1 MANLCLNSARSGPQF
16 IFTNRLS
23 RLSTRFYCTESDK
36 VVTIGSVKK
45 TISIPT
51 NPELVPKNYLPE
63 NIPKETM
70 KDLKWMMQKD
80 LLGQDMFLLGR
91 PGPLRRTLAQQYL
104 ELTQREM
111 EYVSLSRDTTES
123 DLKQRREISGGTA
136 QYVDQSA
143 VKAATEGRVLVLE
156 GIEKVERNVLPVLNN
171 LLENREM
178 HLEDGRLLIPAPR
191 YDKLLAD
198 HGKEV
203 MDLWRLV
210 RVSEEF
216 RVIALGLPVPKYV
229 GSPLDPPL
237 RSRFQARDV
246 RHLPFGQQLD
256 LMMKIAPNVDKD
268 SLSQILSFSHT
279 LLTEESSGLGL
290 PDFPIENL
298 PHSISILN
306 SIPDLSHYDL
316 LTRLYPYKL
325 FLDQN
330 GQKSVEDTLQTFQ
343 LLPSQKSQFLSV
355 DSVSFSSAHPHSA
368 NVNIQV
374 GKSIHSVTVPSGSS
388 SVPSTSYVP
397 NAYHN
402 WVLAD
407 MLLSHSVGDVCLI
420 GPRGCGKTAL
430 VKQMTDLLGYK
441 TETIQ
446 LYADMT
452 ARDLLQQRTT
462 TETGDTVWRLSP
474 LVEAAIEG
482 KLAVLDGLHRVHR
495 GTLAVLQRL
504 VHDRELQLYDGSRLI
519 GSDKFELIKE
529 ENGFSDQEMIERGI
543 RVIHPAFRLFAL
555 AEPPSVGTAK
565 GQWLSPEILSMF
577 SFHEMRSLS
586 QKEEGEVLT
595 QMAGTSGEVLED
607 ILRVTHKL
615 RSSEDGAL
623 RSIAN
628 NLSTRQLLRIA
639 RRLQKFSNEDAYTS
653 INKACLARFLPSL
666 AKDSLEKMVEKLG
679 IQKSG
684 SVIDKDI
691 KCTVE
696 NGVLTIGQ
704 TAAKLYNPETRG
716 KVPETLFYDTP
727 QNLAVMEAML
737 QDFLLGEHLL
747 LVGNQGTG
755 KNKLV
760 DRLLNLLNKPREY
773 IQLNRDTTVQT
784 LTLQPTVREGV
795 IVYDDSPLVQA
806 AKSGNILVVDEADKA
821 PTNVTCILK
830 SLVESGEMILSDGRR
845 IVPPNSSEQ
854 GANIIP
860 LHPDFR
866 MLVLA
871 NRPGFPFLGND
882 FFGTLGDLF
891 SCHVVDNP
899 SMESELSMLRQYGPN
914 VPEDIMRRVVKAFAE
929 LRTMADEGQIHYPY
943 STREVVNIVK
953 HLEKFPS
960 DGLGTV
966 VRNVFD
972 FDSYSKEVRDTLTEV
987 LHKHGIPI
995 GTDTRNVRLAKE
1007 IPLPPKEVIGSW
1019 EIARAGGTKRKF
1031 LRLPYEHSNLKFGD
1045 SSSVNVSSSILDRVE
1060 ARGVGFSEL
1069 QSYWSL
1075 PFHDFA
1081 VVGDVTTFPDKH
1093 NRPLYDTVH
1102 ICTSNPVMLYTMQAN
1117 ADKFTNFTLNHF
1129 FDTKR
1134 QNLIPRPKMTPL
1146 GGKYERVLA
1155 IYDEV
1160 TGALVLAEPDTGTVL
1175 PITLNTIYD
1184 SVRDLKDRMTGKP
1197 QKKEQPM
1204 RMCTDFA
1211 KDNKLL
1217 FYTPKGRT
1225 IQMMDIGEGS
1235 LYKMD
1240 FPFVISS
1247 VHPLSEDQYL
1257 VVKDVEATE
1266 ERLKHYKPQE
1276 TTCLYLLKKEA
1287 ATDPLPTVVN
1297 PIHQST
1303 DINNI
1308 LALDKR
1314 GLSDFGLKIALGEKT
1329 SSPNTMFVTPGSYI
1343 NLAMGFPEL
1352 EFSASEVYSWP
1363 KVEGETVGKGYNT
1376 TNYNKGMQ
1384 KFSDPGRDYIFL
1396 KDSCQ
1401 IVRPI
1406 PSADVPKGGVADHI
1420 VLGNC
1425 AAFLEVVDL
1434 MAGQVRYIP
1443 VPDAPHQSSYASWYK
1458 QTYPDKV
1465 LGISRMSN
1473 DGLATVDN
1481 SGTVRLWETGVANL
1495 ERSLNEW
1502 KRMIGGDDDL
1512 TMTINQASGKDVDSP
1527 KHGKLDAKNDPHIGG
1542 NTWAGG
1548 TGGRDTAGL
1557 GGKGGP
1563 YRLDA
1568 GHNVHQVPEHEKD
1581 NVPDHVKKAAR
1592 DMNRNAFAEK
1602 LREIKMSEY
1611 DAQLYEQYAA
1621 GVRKQVQTLRSIL
1634 QSLQAKSQDR
1644 TWLKNQTSGDLDD
1657 NRLIDGLTGEKS
1669 IYKKRGEQDPEVGA
1683 PQEKPKR
1690 VKLVVDVSGSMYRFN
1705 GHDQR
1710 LERMMEATLMV
1721 MEGLE
1726 GFGDRIKFDICG
1738 HSGEESDLPF
1748 VSHMKAPENN
1758 KERLKVLKEMSAHSQ
1773 FCMSGDHTL
1782 SAAVLA
1788 INELGMVADQ
1798 YDESF
1803 VIVLSDANFDRY
1815 GIRPESF
1822 GKILNRNENVNAYAI
1837 FIGSLGNQAD
1847 ELSKR
1852 LPAGKSFVCMDTKK
1866 LPEILQTI
1874 FTAAMLK

>member
-1 MANLCLNSARSGPQF
+1 VP
-16 IFTNRLS
+16 
-23 RLSTRFYCTESDK
+23 K
-36 VVTIGSVKK
+36 
-45 TISIPT
+45 
-51 NPELVPKNYLPE
+51 NPELVPKKYLPK
-63 NIPKETM
+63 NIPRETM

-80 LLGQDMFLLGR
+80 LLGQDIFLLGR

-136 QYVDQSA
+136 HYMDQSA
-143 VKAATEGRVLVLE
+143 VKAATEGRILVLE

-178 HLEDGRLLIPAPR
+178 HLEDGRLLIPAQR
-191 YDKLLAD
+191 YDSLLAD
-198 HGKEV
+198 HGKDV
-203 MDLWRLV
+203 LDKWRLV
-210 RVSEEF
+210 RVSEDF

-246 RHLPFGQQLD
+246 KHLPFGQQLD
-256 LMMKIAPNVDKD
+256 ILAEIAPNVDKE

-279 LLTEESSGLGL
+279 LLTEESAGLGL
-290 PDFPIENL
+290 PDFPIDNL
-298 PHSISILN
+298 PSAINLLN
-306 SIPDLSHYDL
+306 SVPELSPHDL

-325 FLDQN
+325 FLAQD
-330 GQKSVEDTLQTFQ
+330 GQRSVQDTLQTFH
-343 LLPSQKSQFLSV
+343 LLPSQSSQYLSV
-355 DSVSFSSAHPHSA
+355 DSVAFNSAQPHQA
-368 NVNIQV
+368 TVNIQA
-374 GKSIHSVTVPSGSS
+374 GKTIHSVTVPGGSAS
-388 SVPSTSYVP
+388 IQSTGYVST
-397 NAYHN
+397 AYHS
-402 WVLAD
+402 WLLAD
-407 MLLSHSVGDVCLI
+407 MILSHSVGDVCLI
-420 GPRGCGKTAL
+420 GPRGCGKSAL
-430 VKQMTDLLGYK
+430 VKQMTDLLGYR

-504 VHDRELQLYDGSRLI
+504 VHDRELQLYDGSRLL
-519 GSDKFELIKE
+519 GQDKYDVIKE
-529 ENGFSDQEMIERGI
+529 ENGLSDKEMADRGVH
-543 RVIHPAFRLFAL
+543 VIHPAFRLFAL
-555 AEPPSVGTAK
+555 AEPPTVGTAK
-565 GQWLSPEILSMF
+565 GQWMSPEILAMF
-577 SFHEMRSLS
+577 RFHEMRALS
-586 QKEEGEVLT
+586 QKEEAEVLT
-595 QMAGTSGEVLED
+595 QMIGTSGEVLED
-607 ILRVTHKL
+607 IMRVTHKL

-623 RSIAN
+623 RSIATN
-628 NLSTRQLLRIA
+628 MSTRQLLRIA
-639 RRLQKFSNEDAYTS
+639 RRLQKFSNENAYTS
-653 INKACLARFLPSL
+653 INKACLSRFLPAL
-666 AKDSLEKMVEKLG
+666 AKESLENLMEKMG
-679 IQKSG
+679 
-684 SVIDKDI
+684 IDKSTATLDQDI
-691 KCTVE
+691 KCFVE
-696 NGVLTIGQ
+696 KDVLTIGQ
-704 TAAKLYNPETRG
+704 TSAKLYNPETRG
-716 KVPETLFYDTP
+716 KVPDTLFYDTP

-830 SLVESGEMILSDGRR
+830 SLVETGEMILSDGRR
-845 IVPPNSSEQ
+845 IVPSNSPEE
-854 GANIIP
+854 GDNIIH

-929 LRTMADEGQIHYPY
+929 LRTMADEGHIHYPY

-953 HLEKFPS
+953 HLEKFPN

-972 FDSYSKEVRDTLTEV
+972 FDSYSKETRDTLTEV

-995 GTDTRNVRLAKE
+995 GTDPRSVRLAKE
-1007 IPLPPKEVIGSW
+1007 VPLPPKEIIGSW
-1019 EIARAGGTKRKF
+1019 EIVRSGKKKRF
-1031 LRLPYEHSNLKFGD
+1031 LRLPYEQSNLKIG
-1045 SSSVNVSSSILDRVE
+1045 SPHSVNVSSSILDRIE

-1081 VVGDVTTFPDKH
+1081 VVGDVTVFKDKH
-1093 NRPLYDTVH
+1093 NRPLYDKVH
-1102 ICTSNPVMLYTMQAN
+1102 VCTSNPVMLYSMQAN
-1117 ADKFTNFTLNHF
+1117 IDKFTSFTLNQF

-1134 QNLIPRPKMTPL
+1134 QNIIPRPKMTPL
-1146 GGKYERVLA
+1146 GGKYEGILS

-1160 TGALVLAEPDTGTVL
+1160 TGALVLADPESGTVL
-1175 PITLNTIYD
+1175 PITINTIYD

-1197 QKKEQPM
+1197 QKKEMPM

-1211 KDNKLL
+1211 NENKLV
-1217 FYTPKGRT
+1217 FYTPNGRNLQL
-1225 IQMMDIGEGS
+1225 IDIMEGS

-1240 FPFVISS
+1240 LPFNISS
-1247 VHPLSEDQYL
+1247 VHPLSESQYL
-1257 VVKDVEATE
+1257 VVKDVSETDETLKPE
-1266 ERLKHYKPQE
+1266 ENNS
-1276 TTCLYLLKKEA
+1276 LYLLKKEE
-1287 ATDPLPTVVN
+1287 ATDPLPTVLN

-1303 DINNI
+1303 NI
-1308 LALDKR
+1308 SSLTALDKR
-1314 GLSDFGLKIALGEKT
+1314 GLSDFGLKIALGEKM
-1329 SSPNTMFVTPGSYI
+1329 SSPNTMFVSPNSYI
-1343 NLAMGFPEL
+1343 SLAMGFPEL
-1352 EFSASEVYSWP
+1352 EFSASDVYSWP
-1363 KVEGETVGKGYNT
+1363 RENKETVGKGYNT
-1376 TNYNKGMQ
+1376 VNYSKGVA
-1384 KFSDPGRDYIFL
+1384 KFNDPGKDYIFL
-1396 KDSCQ
+1396 RDSCQ

-1406 PSADVPKGGVADHI
+1406 PSSDVPKDGVAKH
-1420 VLGNC
+1420 VALGNC

-1434 MAGQVRYIP
+1434 MAGYVRYIP
-1443 VPDAPHQSSYASWYK
+1443 VPEAPHQSPYAAWYK

-1465 LGISRMSN
+1465 LGITAMSN

-1512 TMTINQASGKDVDSP
+1512 TMTIDRASGKDVDSP
-1527 KHGKLDAKNDPHIGG
+1527 KHGKIDAKNEPHVGG

-1568 GHNVHQVPEHEKD
+1568 GHQVHQVPDYEKE

-1592 DMNRNAFAEK
+1592 EMNRNAFAEK

-1611 DAQLYEQYAA
+1611 DAQLYEQYSA
-1621 GVRKQVQTLRSIL
+1621 GVRKQVQSLRSIL

-1669 IYKKRGEQDPEVGA
+1669 IYKKRGDQDPEIGA

-1690 VKLVVDVSGSMYRFN
+1690 VRLLVDVSGSMYRFN

-1710 LERMMEATLMV
+1710 LERMLETTLMV
-1721 MEGLE
+1721 MEALE
-1726 GFGDRIKFDICG
+1726 GFGERIKFDISG
-1738 HSGEESDLPF
+1738 HSGEERDIPF
-1748 VSHMKAPENN
+1748 VNILKTPENN
-1758 KERLKVLKEMSAHSQ
+1758 KERLKVLKEMHAHSQ
-1773 FCMSGDHTL
+1773 FCMSGDHTM
-1782 SAAVLA
+1782 SGTVMA
-1788 INELGMVADQ
+1788 INELGLVSDQ
-1798 YDESF
+1798 YDENF

-1815 GIRPESF
+1815 GIRPENF

-1837 FIGSLGNQAD
+1837 FLGSLGNQAD